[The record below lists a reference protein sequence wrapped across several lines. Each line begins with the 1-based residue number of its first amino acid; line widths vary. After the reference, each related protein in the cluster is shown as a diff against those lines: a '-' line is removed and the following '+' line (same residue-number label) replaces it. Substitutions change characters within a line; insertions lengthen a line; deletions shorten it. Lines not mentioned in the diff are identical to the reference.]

1 MGKIVLI
8 LGPHGVGKTTLFRYA
23 KKKGDLMTFDGFQLP
38 LNGFDI
44 SNDDDFLK
52 YQHLYSEII
61 KNNNEAIKQSEK
73 SGLVIRALEE
83 SSYYY
88 WLRNSEQIMR
98 AFQEEYKSEYSIKVD
113 HVVYLDASD
122 DTLKERCT
130 NNKERYMPETIEWYE
145 TKYELY
151 REYWKKYPGV
161 IFLNTEN
168 KTTEAIYQ
176 EIIKLIG
183 N

>member
-1 MGKIVLI
+1 M
-8 LGPHGVGKTTLFRYA
+8 
-23 KKKGDLMTFDGFQLP
+23 
-38 LNGFDI
+38 
-44 SNDDDFLK
+44 
-52 YQHLYSEII
+52 
-61 KNNNEAIKQSEK
+61 
-73 SGLVIRALEE
+73 IRALEE

-113 HVVYLDASD
+113 HVVYLDAYD

-130 NNKERYMPETIEWYE
+130 NDKERYMPETIEWYE
-145 TKYELY
+145 TKNELY
-151 REYWKKYPGV
+151 REYWKKYSGV